1 MRTELKLLKGLGDL
15 RDGILLAGALV
26 YVAGYFVWSINSLRN
41 NLGLLPALK
50 FQYFFAGS
58 FPVAIALLVYGVV
71 RGIAALLSAGRSW
84 IEQRAARMRAALV
97 VQVVIGLSFVG
108 FLALSAF
115 VDASWP
121 TTGIAASIVSGGLCL
136 ALLGY
141 RFYKF
146 VVTLV
151 VPTAV
156 GLLGLVLYV
165 LNVYPELPQE
175 FGGVKP
181 RCVQLD
187 LTRASLS
194 RSTAEALLPKAGP
207 DEVGRSYRV
216 SVYFVG
222 SDELILK
229 LRRRGKAFGRTFRV
243 DNSAVQAVIG
253 C

>member
-1 MRTELKLLKGLGDL
+1 MRAELKLLKELGDL

-26 YVAGYFVWSINSLRN
+26 YVAGYVVWSINSLRN

-58 FPVAIALLVYGVV
+58 FPVAIALLVYGAVHGIRAFLGAISKWIEKELV
-71 RGIAALLSAGRSW
+71 RKRAALLLQLLFALAVIVFLSLEWTMEERWITVGLLVSVACAGVSL
-84 IEQRAARMRAALV
+84 ALV
-97 VQVVIGLSFVG
+97 GE
-108 FLALSAF
+108 
-115 VDASWP
+115 
-121 TTGIAASIVSGGLCL
+121 
-136 ALLGY
+136 

-146 VVTLV
+146 VVV
-151 VPTAV
+151 VVAPVTG
-156 GLLGLVLYV
+156 GLLGLVVYV
-165 LNVYPELPQE
+165 LSVYPELPQE

-194 RSTAEALLPKAGP
+194 QATAEALVPKAS
-207 DEVGRSYRV
+207 DEIGRSYRV

-222 SDELILK
+222 NDELILK
-229 LRRRGKAFGRTFRV
+229 LRHRGKAFGRTFRV
-243 DNSAVQAVIG
+243 DNAAVQAVVG